1 MILPPGTESV
11 SYTHL
16 SHLDSVVEGGE
27 YDGAVG
33 VFSGLLILEALR
45 EAGYTQP
52 VRVAAFRC
60 EESSNFKIC
69 TIGSGLITG
78 SIEKERLKGAVAI
91 DGRPLEEHMAE
102 RGFTLNVPR
111 IKGIRQYI
119 EIHIEQGRVLE
130 DAGKNV
136 GVVTAIA
143 APHRYLLTL
152 EGLSEHSGATPM
164 KLRRDALCG
173 AAEMILEVERIG
185 REESFRHSVATVGA
199 IENHPNV
206 MNSVPGF
213 VKMQIDMRGIHDENI
228 CRMEKMLK
236 EKLAEICSKRA
247 LRYDLKKTDE
257 KKPVILD
264 RQMIDDLA
272 EDVYKRQVSGRQID
286 EADDDALRDA
296 QHRLAGRKRS
306 P

>member
-1 MILPPGTESV
+1 
-11 SYTHL
+11 
-16 SHLDSVVEGGE
+16 
-27 YDGAVG
+27 
-33 VFSGLLILEALR
+33 
-45 EAGYTQP
+45 
-52 VRVAAFRC
+52 
-60 EESSNFKIC
+60 
-69 TIGSGLITG
+69 
-78 SIEKERLKGAVAI
+78 
-91 DGRPLEEHMAE
+91 MAE

-272 EDVYKRQVSGRQID
+272 E
-286 EADDDALRDA
+286 A
-296 QHRLAGRKRS
+296 AGREGRS
-306 P
+306 WMKLPSGAGHDAMSFAAICPTGMIFIPCRDGISHNIREHTEYGQIATGIRTVLSYILHSS